1 MLVRGL
7 AWRKVVSSVF
17 LYVIGFLGEFGLSPF
32 KIALTLRKF
41 FHSGGVSRGGLG
53 LDHQRGLR
61 RESGLKRRDFLCSE
75 LKQNIEKWDD
85 LFLRGRTHLGLP
97 VVVSG
102 QGRLPATVMGG
113 SQIVMP
119 AK

>member
-1 MLVRGL
+1 MGESCFFRVSLCDRLFGRVRSL
-7 AWRKVVSSVF
+7 SFQDRAHAAQV
-17 LYVIGFLGEFGLSPF
+17 LPFG
-32 KIALTLRKF
+32 R
-41 FHSGGVSRGGLG
+41 REQGGLG